1 MNEDKM
7 SVKVVK
13 YYVQLPGL
21 RISIKNLFH
30 KQGEI
35 LLFVTLVILFPVFGS
50 TATNMFAVPFLT
62 YS

>member
-35 LLFVTLVILFPVFGS
+35 LLFVTLAILFPVFGS